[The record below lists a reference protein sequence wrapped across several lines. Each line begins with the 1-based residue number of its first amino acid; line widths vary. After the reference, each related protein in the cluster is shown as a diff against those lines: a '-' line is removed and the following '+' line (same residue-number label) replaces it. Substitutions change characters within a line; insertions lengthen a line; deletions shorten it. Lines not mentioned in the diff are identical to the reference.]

1 MTEYMRQKEIRE
13 FALKLY
19 AFKKQYGVEICSD
32 NYYTKSTVI
41 DKKTASSH
49 HYEKGNIEID

>member
-1 MTEYMRQKEIRE
+1 MRQKEIRE